1 MRKFSMFQITE
12 TKMHTL
18 LCGLIAIAVSSCKVD
33 TTDPPLGPPY
43 FTRGEAYTA
52 FHSAFLE
59 RGNGTEDKIYTISLF
74 EEYYTSMPEGD
85 TPDAV
90 IVYTKPESIEEPW
103 ILDKIMVNIPNADPF
118 EFIPTGSNPSGE
130 SHSFSFYIKANTTS
144 LTVVQH
150 LRLDADC
157 IYFGFGGSFCLTDT
171 TYPFVGKFLAE

>member
-1 MRKFSMFQITE
+1 MFQITE
-12 TKMHTL
+12 TKRHAL

-33 TTDPPLGPPY
+33 TTDPILGPPY
-43 FTRGEAYTA
+43 FAQGGLYTR

-90 IVYTKPESIEEPW
+90 IVYTKPESIEDHW
-103 ILDKIMVNIPNADPF
+103 ILDKIMVNIPNTEPF

-130 SHSFSFYIKANTTS
+130 SHSFSFYIKASSTS
-144 LTVVQH
+144 LIVEQH

-157 IYFGFGGSFCLTDT
+157 IYFGFSGLFCLTDT
-171 TYPFVGKFLAE
+171 TYPFVGKFLYDK

>member
-1 MRKFSMFQITE
+1 MFQITE
-12 TKMHTL
+12 TKIHTL

-59 RGNGTEDKIYTISLF
+59 RGNGTDDGSGYTILLF
-74 EEYYTSMPEGD
+74 EEYYTTMPEGD

-90 IVYTKPESIEEPW
+90 IVYTKPESIEEHW
-103 ILDKIMVNIPNADPF
+103 ILDKILVNIPNAEPF

-130 SHSFSFYIKANTTS
+130 SHCFSFYIKASSTS

-157 IYFGFGGSFCLTDT
+157 IYFGFSGSFCLTDT
-171 TYPFVGKFLAE
+171 TYPFVGKNLSE

>member
-1 MRKFSMFQITE
+1 MFQITE
-12 TKMHTL
+12 TKIHTL

-59 RGNGTEDKIYTISLF
+59 RGNGTEDNIYTISLF
-74 EEYYTSMPEGD
+74 EEYYTTMPEGD

-90 IVYTKPESIEEPW
+90 IVYTKPESIEEHW
-103 ILDKIMVNIPNADPF
+103 ILDKILVNIPNAEPF
-118 EFIPTGSNPSGE
+118 EFIPIGANPSGE
-130 SHSFSFYIKANTTS
+130 SHSFSFHIRASSTS
-144 LTVVQH
+144 LIVEQH

-157 IYFGFGGSFCLTDT
+157 IYFGFSGLFCLTDT
-171 TYPFVGKFLAE
+171 TYPFVGKNLSE

>member
-1 MRKFSMFQITE
+1 MFQITE
-12 TKMHTL
+12 TKIHTL

-33 TTDPPLGPPY
+33 TTDPPIGPPN

-59 RGNGTEDKIYTISLF
+59 RGNGTDDSVYIISLF
-74 EEYYTSMPEGD
+74 EEYYTTMPEGD

-130 SHSFSFYIKANTTS
+130 SHSFSFYIEVSSTS
-144 LTVVQH
+144 LIVEQH

-157 IYFGFGGSFCLTDT
+157 IYFGFSGLFCLTDT
-171 TYPFVGKFLAE
+171 TYPFVGKFLYDK

>member
-1 MRKFSMFQITE
+1 MFQITE

-33 TTDPPLGPPY
+33 TTDPALGPPY

-59 RGNGTEDKIYTISLF
+59 RGNGTEDNIYTISLF

-90 IVYTKPESIEEPW
+90 IVYTKPESIEEHW
-103 ILDKIMVNIPNADPF
+103 ILDKIMVNIPNSEPF
-118 EFIPTGSNPSGE
+118 EFIPTGANPSGE

-171 TYPFVGKFLAE
+171 TYPFVGKYLSE

>member
-1 MRKFSMFQITE
+1 MFQITE
-12 TKMHTL
+12 TKRHAL

-33 TTDPPLGPPY
+33 TTDPALGPPY
-43 FTRGEAYTA
+43 FTHGEAYTA

-59 RGNGTEDKIYTISLF
+59 RGNGTEDNIYTISLF
-74 EEYYTSMPEGD
+74 EEYYTTMPEGD

-90 IVYTKPESIEEPW
+90 IVYIKPESIEDHW
-103 ILDKIMVNIPNADPF
+103 ILDKIMVNIPNTEPF

-130 SHSFSFYIKANTTS
+130 SHSFSFYIKASSTS

-157 IYFGFGGSFCLTDT
+157 IYFGFSGLFCLTDT
-171 TYPFVGKFLAE
+171 TYPFVGKFLSE

>member
-1 MRKFSMFQITE
+1 MFQITE
-12 TKMHTL
+12 TKIHTL

-33 TTDPPLGPPY
+33 TTDPPIGPPN

-118 EFIPTGSNPSGE
+118 EFIPTGANPSGE
-130 SHSFSFYIKANTTS
+130 SHSFSFHIRASSTL
-144 LTVVQH
+144 LTVEQH

-157 IYFGFGGSFCLTDT
+157 IYFGFNGSFCLTDT
-171 TYPFVGKFLAE
+171 TYPFVGKFLYDK

>member
-1 MRKFSMFQITE
+1 MFQITE
-12 TKMHTL
+12 TKIHTM

-59 RGNGTEDKIYTISLF
+59 RGNGTEDNIYTISLF
-74 EEYYTSMPEGD
+74 EEYYTTMPEGD

-90 IVYTKPESIEEPW
+90 IVYTKPESIEEHW
-103 ILDKIMVNIPNADPF
+103 ILDKILVNIPNAEPF

-130 SHSFSFYIKANTTS
+130 SHCFSFYIKASSTS

-150 LRLDADC
+150 LRLDADS

-171 TYPFVGKFLAE
+171 TYPFVGKLLYDK

>member
-1 MRKFSMFQITE
+1 MFQITE
-12 TKMHTL
+12 TKIHTL

-33 TTDPPLGPPY
+33 TTDPPIGPPN

-59 RGNGTEDKIYTISLF
+59 RGNGTEDNIYTISLF
-74 EEYYTSMPEGD
+74 EEYYTTMPEGD

-103 ILDKIMVNIPNADPF
+103 ILDKIMVNIPNTEPF

-130 SHSFSFYIKANTTS
+130 SHSFSFHIRASSTL
-144 LTVVQH
+144 LTVEQH

-157 IYFGFGGSFCLTDT
+157 IYFGFNGSFCLTDT
-171 TYPFVGKFLAE
+171 TYPFVGKNLSE

>member
-1 MRKFSMFQITE
+1 MFQITE

-33 TTDPPLGPPY
+33 TTDPPIGPPN

-59 RGNGTEDKIYTISLF
+59 TGNGTEDGIYTISLF
-74 EEYYTSMPEGD
+74 EEYYTTMPEGD

-90 IVYTKPESIEEPW
+90 IVYTKPESIEEHW
-103 ILDKIMVNIPNADPF
+103 ILDKIMVNIPNAEPF
-118 EFIPTGSNPSGE
+118 EFIPTGANPSGE
-130 SHSFSFYIKANTTS
+130 SHSFSFHIRASSTL
-144 LTVVQH
+144 LTVEQH

-157 IYFGFGGSFCLTDT
+157 IYFGFNGSFCLTDT
-171 TYPFVGKFLAE
+171 TYPFVGKFLFDK

>member
-1 MRKFSMFQITE
+1 MFQITE
-12 TKMHTL
+12 TKIHTL

-59 RGNGTEDKIYTISLF
+59 RGNGTEDNIYTISLF
-74 EEYYTSMPEGD
+74 EEYYTTMPEGD

-90 IVYTKPESIEEPW
+90 IVYTKPESIEEHW
-103 ILDKIMVNIPNADPF
+103 ILDKILVNIPNAEPF
-118 EFIPTGSNPSGE
+118 EFIPIGANPSGE
-130 SHSFSFYIKANTTS
+130 SHSFSFHIRASSTS
-144 LTVVQH
+144 LIVEQH

-157 IYFGFGGSFCLTDT
+157 IYFGFSGLFCLTDT
-171 TYPFVGKFLAE
+171 TYPFVGKLLYDK